1 MKFRSVTVAAAVV
14 VGAMTTALG
23 TAHADPV
30 PDRHS
35 IDYSAQ
41 LVDKTVVTGLT
52 GGTFELVDK
61 PGETRQFIG
70 IRDSAGT
77 MAVEFPLDFRVSG
90 LPIPVRPV
98 LRDGGRVLELTPEQ
112 PVGVQRLSTAQPV
125 ASPLENGRAINDFSS
140 RLGVAAAIGALIGG
154 AVAGAIGCVIAVLM
168 LCVPGAV
175 VFGAVGAVLG
185 AVAGG
190 GPAVIRDGVELMQT
204 LQAPD
209 GTTPW
214 ADRPGENPP
223 S

>member
-14 VGAMTTALG
+14 VGAMTTVLG
-23 TAHADPV
+23 TAHAEPASV
-30 PDRHS
+30 PHS

-41 LVDKTVVTGLT
+41 LVDKTVVTKLA
-52 GGTFELVDK
+52 GGTFELLDK
-61 PGETRQFIG
+61 PGETRQFVG
-70 IRDSAGT
+70 IKDSAG
-77 MAVEFPLDFRVSG
+77 AVALEFPLDFRVSG
-90 LPIPVRPV
+90 APIPVRPM
-98 LRDGGRVLELTPEQ
+98 LREDGRVLELTPEQ
-112 PVGVQRLSTAQPV
+112 PVGFV

-154 AVAGAIGCVIAVLM
+154 AIAGAIGCVIAVLM
-168 LCVPGAV
+168 LCVPGAI

-190 GPAVIRDGVELMQT
+190 GPAVVRDGVELMRT

-214 ADRPGENPP
+214 ADRPEAAANPA